1 MSTSNTAQDPQ
12 DIERAIERLGSQDDF
27 RSHTHRPLHKIIE
40 QQGIG
45 PIERVLLWLA
55 KTDLY
60 VLNVVPNNC
69 RGTLVSLGMMVLFT
83 SLLAFASAL
92 YTSIT
97 MVVGEEHIVIGVII
111 AMLYAFGIMIIDRE
125 IVGASSS
132 WSSLLIRFVFALLVA
147 TAMSWPVKIR
157 MFEGKVEEQLI
168 ETAMERQAEKVRE
181 RDQLIQQGQEA
192 RRKLMEVRDRQ
203 IADLQRLQDAKY
215 EQIAT
220 LVTDAKRE
228 AQEKNGCG
236 PKCNALQTRAS
247 QEQEAAQEIGR
258 QVAALNGDIAVPA
271 EIQSRIDRLKTEIE
285 AATSRELVLA
295 QHRDILSKW
304 EAMRAVE
311 DEMGPEFQIVS
322 WFVLLFFLGLEMVP
336 LLLKLSLAKT
346 EYQYYIEARTN
357 LNNQKIIA
365 ITNYYMDA
373 MTDERTREAV
383 LREIPPEITDMIAWL
398 IEDESRAH
406 EPNYDPRTA
415 GEVNE
420 QLRARAAAL
429 NDARMA
435 QIARLVRDVVRTER
449 GAPVAAARVDP
460 EAPAAAASERSG
472 TDATVTEN
480 PPPQDS

>member
-157 MFEGKVEEQLI
+157 MFEGKVE
-168 ETAMERQAEKVRE
+168 
-181 RDQLIQQGQEA
+181 
-192 RRKLMEVRDRQ
+192 
-203 IADLQRLQDAKY
+203 
-215 EQIAT
+215 
-220 LVTDAKRE
+220 
-228 AQEKNGCG
+228 
-236 PKCNALQTRAS
+236 
-247 QEQEAAQEIGR
+247 
-258 QVAALNGDIAVPA
+258 
-271 EIQSRIDRLKTEIE
+271 
-285 AATSRELVLA
+285 
-295 QHRDILSKW
+295 
-304 EAMRAVE
+304 
-311 DEMGPEFQIVS
+311 
-322 WFVLLFFLGLEMVP
+322 
-336 LLLKLSLAKT
+336 
-346 EYQYYIEARTN
+346 
-357 LNNQKIIA
+357 
-365 ITNYYMDA
+365 
-373 MTDERTREAV
+373 
-383 LREIPPEITDMIAWL
+383 
-398 IEDESRAH
+398 
-406 EPNYDPRTA
+406 
-415 GEVNE
+415 
-420 QLRARAAAL
+420 
-429 NDARMA
+429 
-435 QIARLVRDVVRTER
+435 
-449 GAPVAAARVDP
+449 
-460 EAPAAAASERSG
+460 
-472 TDATVTEN
+472 
-480 PPPQDS
+480 